1 MLLKFTS
8 PEIPND
14 LSKVPRGQNSR
25 HVSARGSLASSK
37 SWEKLKRPAL
47 LVGTFGKLG
56 DEKDL
61 FWSNYSDR
69 KHDRFPP
76 NGGLV
81 REIPLFQ
88 GNLGW

>member
-8 PEIPND
+8 PEIQND
-14 LSKVPRGQNSR
+14 LSKVPRGQKQQARLFITESVR
-25 HVSARGSLASSK
+25 FAQKRGSLASSK

-61 FWSNYSDR
+61 GVSKNRGKTTKMD
-69 KHDRFPP
+69 
-76 NGGLV
+76 GL
-81 REIPLFQ
+81 
-88 GNLGW
+88 